1 MIERWELKGKR
12 ALVTG
17 GSRGIGRAIA
27 LQLAEHGAL
36 VAASYNQDHAAANR
50 LRTELAELGEDHLV
64 VQADVTDA
72 AAARRMVALAVERF
86 EHIDILV
93 NNAGV
98 ISHRK
103 LEQLAPHEW
112 RRVVDTNLTGTYLVT
127 REAVSHMTD
136 DGSIVNVTSAV
147 ATRGMPAA
155 AHYTASKA
163 GLIGL
168 TRALCKELGPRG
180 IRVNA
185 VAPGIIDTDQA
196 AELTSAARAK
206 YTAMT
211 SLQRLGTLGRGCHR
225 RRVPGQRRVVV
236 RDWPN
241 PRGGW
246 RYLRWLFG

>member
-112 RRVVDTNLTGTYLVT
+112 RRIVDTNLTGTYLVT
-127 REAVSHMTD
+127 REAVSHMADADRSST
-136 DGSIVNVTSAV
+136 
-147 ATRGMPAA
+147 
-155 AHYTASKA
+155 
-163 GLIGL
+163 
-168 TRALCKELGPRG
+168 
-180 IRVNA
+180 
-185 VAPGIIDTDQA
+185 
-196 AELTSAARAK
+196 
-206 YTAMT
+206 
-211 SLQRLGTLGRGCHR
+211 
-225 RRVPGQRRVVV
+225 
-236 RDWPN
+236 
-241 PRGGW
+241 
-246 RYLRWLFG
+246 

>member
-50 LRTELAELGEDHLV
+50 LRTELAVLGEDHLV

-72 AAARRMVALAVERF
+72 GAVRRMVALAVERF

-98 ISHRK
+98 ISHRT

-112 RRVVDTNLTGTYLVT
+112 RRILDTNLTGTYLVT
-127 REAVSHMTD
+127 REAVPHMAD
-136 DGSIVNVTSAV
+136 AGSIVNVTSAV

-196 AELTSAARAK
+196 AELTSAARTK
-206 YTAMT
+206 YAAMT
-211 SLQRLGTLGRGCHR
+211 SLQRLGTSDEVAAAVVFLASDASSY
-225 RRVPGQRRVVV
+225 VTGQTLVV
-236 RDWPN
+236 D
-241 PRGGW
+241 GGI
-246 RYLRWLFG
+246 